1 MDTYYTRLLQ
11 YIAPSHCRHLCSP
24 HPRPT
29 DCKPLPL
36 PCSSY
41 IIRLALFCTA
51 VTPLLATAL
60 RTLKVPAVVQPL
72 PPLPLSAYRRR
83 HQRTLANSATLRIS
97 SPTLRLTARYPSAI
111 TPSNRSTTRRQPATI
126 QHVLRHVS
134 YRLVARSPLFFLQT
148 PVTTQSD
155 TRSHVED
162 LKDAPISARLV
173 VW

>member
-1 MDTYYTRLLQ
+1 MDTCYTRLLQ
-11 YIAPSHCRHLCSP
+11 YIAPSHCRHLCSPP

-51 VTPLLATAL
+51 VTPLLATDL

-72 PPLPLSAYRRR
+72 PPVPLSAYHRR

-97 SPTLRLTARYPSAI
+97 SHTLQLTARSPSAI
-111 TPSNRSTTRRQPATI
+111 TPSNRSITRRRRRRRPATI

-134 YRLVARSPLFFLQT
+134 HRSVPSSPLFYKHPL
-148 PVTTQSD
+148 PHSRIPD
-155 TRSHVED
+155 PMW
-162 LKDAPISARLV
+162 KI
-173 VW
+173 